1 MIFSSSEIITIN
13 HFFSCTFVGKIIAQF
28 LFLLEFWGIG
38 KQNLKITRKI
48 LMPTINPASSSGESE
63 ASGNLTTT
71 YINDTFNGL
80 ISKADKAIETFLTEK
95 SAEDGTLNLSASDS
109 LQLQKLM
116 AEQSIAAQTATTTLK
131 SVKDSI
137 IAAARNI

>member
-1 MIFSSSEIITIN
+1 
-13 HFFSCTFVGKIIAQF
+13 
-28 LFLLEFWGIG
+28 
-38 KQNLKITRKI
+38 
-48 LMPTINPASSSGESE
+48 MPTINPANNTGGTGGESTT
-63 ASGNLTTT
+63 GNLTTT
-71 YINDTFNGL
+71 YINNTFNGL
-80 ISKADKAIETFLTEK
+80 ISQADKAIEKFLTEK

>member
-1 MIFSSSEIITIN
+1 MT
-13 HFFSCTFVGKIIAQF
+13 
-28 LFLLEFWGIG
+28 
-38 KQNLKITRKI
+38 
-48 LMPTINPASSSGESE
+48 
-63 ASGNLTTT
+63 
-71 YINDTFNGL
+71 D
-80 ISKADKAIETFLTEK
+80 K